1 MIFKQCISR
10 LASFTLFAVLS
21 IASIGEAG
29 AQTYPAPAHLAI
41 NTPQLFDTCSQGDTN
56 LMYVCGAILL
66 EGPALVAL
74 TMQQ

>member
-29 AQTYPAPAHLAI
+29 AQTCPAPAHLAI
-41 NTPQLFDTCSQGDTN
+41 NTPQLFDTCS
-56 LMYVCGAILL
+56 
-66 EGPALVAL
+66 
-74 TMQQ
+74 